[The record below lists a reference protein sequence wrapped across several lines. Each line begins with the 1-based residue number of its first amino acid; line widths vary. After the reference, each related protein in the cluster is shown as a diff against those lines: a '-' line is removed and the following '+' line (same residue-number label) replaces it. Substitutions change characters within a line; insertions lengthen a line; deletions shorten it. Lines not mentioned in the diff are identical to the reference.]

1 MKSTAHFFGDSF
13 TGGHTLYKNSSIW
26 PRLIAKGLDLKYKNY
41 AQGGASPQFII
52 NQVIKALPNIKEGD
66 KVFLLET
73 VPDRIEVYSEY
84 RDKVVS
90 VTNSAIANA
99 LAHAIPSDKE
109 YFNNEQEVKSAFN
122 FIYDHRYKRLDI
134 FSKYF
139 SKIYSDFGLFFK
151 SIKVEYIHLPYK
163 LSFANIEKGEMF
175 ETSRVASNG
184 STADDHFSIKG
195 HWEFAKYVSEQYLNN
210 KVVLPEKP
218 ERANYII

>member
-13 TGGHTLYKNSSIW
+13 TCGHTLYKNSSIW

-73 VPDRIEVYSEY
+73 VPDRIEVYNEY
-84 RDKVVS
+84 KDEIVS
-90 VTNSAIANA
+90 VTNGKLVDA
-99 LAHAIPSDKE
+99 LEFGVPFDKN
-109 YFNNEQEVKSAFN
+109 YFNNQDEIKSIFN
-122 FIYDHRYKRLDI
+122 FIYDHRYKKLNP
-134 FSKYF
+134 FGKYF
-139 SKIYSDFGLFFK
+139 SSIFSDFGIFFK

-163 LSFANIEKGEMF
+163 LSFANIQKGEMF

-195 HWEFAKYVSEQYLNN
+195 HWQFAKFISKNYFNSSI
-210 KVVLPEKP
+210 KLPEEPKKGY
-218 ERANYII
+218 NII

>member
-13 TGGHTLYKNSSIW
+13 TSGHTLYKSSSIW

-41 AQGGASPQFII
+41 AQGGASPVFILHQF
-52 NQVIKALPNIKEGD
+52 IKALPNIKEGD

-73 VPDRIEVYSEY
+73 VPDRIEVYSEH
-84 RDKVVS
+84 KGEVVS
-90 VTNSAIANA
+90 ITNGA
-99 LAHAIPSDKE
+99 LVNSLKKE
-109 YFNNEQEVKSAFN
+109 NPIDINYFNNEDEIKSIFN
-122 FIYDHRYKRLDI
+122 FIYDHRYRKLSP
-134 FSKYF
+134 FAKYF
-139 SKIYSDFGLFFK
+139 SSIFSDFGLFFK

-184 STADDHFSIKG
+184 STTDDHFSIKG